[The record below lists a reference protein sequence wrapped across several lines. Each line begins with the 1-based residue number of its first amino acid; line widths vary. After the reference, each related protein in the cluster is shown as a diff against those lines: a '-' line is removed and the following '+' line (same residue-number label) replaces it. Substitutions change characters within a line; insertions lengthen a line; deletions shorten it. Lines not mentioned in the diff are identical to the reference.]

1 MARDSNCWEFDR
13 REAMELPFRD
23 FPWWSVL
30 GLQAQGTGQ
39 ELSDC
44 PSLVPPTVYSPHI
57 DLIHSL
63 YQESVSLV
71 GVFLSS
77 VSLFSWLGLRSLVRS
92 LGKFTWKL

>member
-1 MARDSNCWEFDR
+1 
-13 REAMELPFRD
+13 MELLFRD

-63 YQESVSLV
+63 HQESLSLV
-71 GVFLSS
+71 GVILSS
-77 VSLFSWLGLRSLVRS
+77 MSFLFSRLRLRSLVRS